1 MSRAYDNN
9 QTLQQKIM
17 NGANI
22 LADNVASTLGPRG
35 RNVLLQE
42 QDKNPF
48 VTKDGVTVAHF
59 VTLEDPFENAG
70 AQIIRQAAIETNNTA
85 GDGTTTATVLARD
98 ILAESQRY
106 IAAGASPTELQRGIN
121 AAVKEVVSNLDEM
134 SKPVDSLED
143 IEHIATISANN
154 DPSIGKLISMAID
167 RVGQDGS
174 ITIEESRSVETS
186 IDIEEGFKI
195 ASGYCAGAFVTDERR
210 SVMYHDDPLILVTDY
225 KVDSV
230 DPILPILEM
239 IARESRP
246 LIVIAEEIEGQALA
260 ALIMN
265 AMRGTLKVAG
275 IKAPYY
281 GDERQN
287 TLSDLAVS
295 VGATFVSRSSGIKLS
310 DVQLKHL
317 GSAKFIESNRYSTTI
332 VGGNADHEEVERR
345 IESLKSDI
353 KNTDN
358 MQDAELSQSRIT
370 RLVSGV
376 AVIRV
381 GGTTEV
387 EMIERKH
394 RIEDALE
401 AVRSAQE
408 EGVVSGGGTSLLKA
422 SETIIITTHECESG
436 SYGSV
441 GQDHISGAMIVKN
454 ACRSPIK
461 QMATNAGDSPDL
473 IIDKVLQS
481 ESGVGWDFKTGR
493 LTNMIDSGIID
504 PVKVTKTALQ
514 NAASCAGT
522 LLTTNFGIIQTEKK

>member
-1 MSRAYDNN
+1 MSRAYDNK
-9 QTLQQKIM
+9 QTLQQKII
-17 NGANI
+17 NGVNI

-42 QDKNPF
+42 SGKSPF

-59 VTLEDPFENAG
+59 VSLDDPFENAG
-70 AQIIRQAAIETNNTA
+70 AQIIKQAAIETNNTA
-85 GDGTTTATVLARD
+85 GDGTTTATVLARE
-98 ILAESQRY
+98 ILIESQRY

-121 AAVKEVVSNLDEM
+121 AAVKEIITNLDDLAQ
-134 SKPVDSLED
+134 PVTSLED
-143 IEHIATISANN
+143 VQHVATISANN

-186 IDIEEGFKI
+186 IDIEEGFRFH
-195 ASGYCAGAFVTDERR
+195 SGYCAGAFVTDERR
-210 SVMYHDDPLILVTDY
+210 SVMYHDEPLILVTDQ
-225 KVDSV
+225 KIDSV
-230 DPILPILEM
+230 EPIVPILEM

-246 LIVIAEEIEGQALA
+246 LIVVAEDIEGQALA

-287 TLSDLAVS
+287 TLNDLAVS
-295 VGATFVSRSSGIKLS
+295 VGATFVSRASGIKLK

-332 VGGNADHEEVERR
+332 VGGNADYEEVEKR

-353 KNTDN
+353 KNTEN
-358 MQDAELSQSRIT
+358 MQEAESIQNRIT
-370 RLVSGV
+370 KLVSGV

-381 GGTTEV
+381 GGTTAV
-387 EMIERKH
+387 EMTERKH

-401 AVRSAQE
+401 AVKSAQE
-408 EGVVSGGGTSLLKA
+408 EGIVSGGGTSLLRA
-422 SETIIITTHECESG
+422 SQSIIITTREEESG
-436 SYGSV
+436 AYISSGHD
-441 GQDHISGAMIVKN
+441 QLSGAMIVKN

-461 QMATNAGDSPDL
+461 QMALNSGDSPDL
-473 IIDKVLQS
+473 IIDKVL
-481 ESGVGWDFKTGR
+481 ESSFGFGWDFKNGK

-522 LLTTNFGIIQTEKK
+522 LLTTNFGIIQMEDK